1 MGTSGVVVYH
11 VEDSYNMLQVHATF
25 MTGTLSCISV
35 LVVITIWF
43 FVKPL
48 LSSLLCND
56 KFRWGIS
63 PPPGELVKKKNVKL
77 YAIEISNRPH
87 GIISCFVM
95 LVMGVV
101 TNLFLP
107 ILLTQYV

>member
-1 MGTSGVVVYH
+1 MYLNVKFSSMGTSGVVVYH

-63 PPPGELVKKKNVKL
+63 PPPV
-77 YAIEISNRPH
+77 S
-87 GIISCFVM
+87 
-95 LVMGVV
+95 
-101 TNLFLP
+101 
-107 ILLTQYV
+107 